1 MSTVLIATTENS
13 SDQQALFNQAISF
26 FNAGSRCLSENP
38 LTPLVSTKP
47 LIPAVVCYAF
57 SCELY
62 LKLLHLIDLDEPT
75 RGHSLHDLFS
85 ALPERTRSDLTDL
98 CKNPETETL
107 IHSVSDSFSKWRYQH
122 EYGAMSINP
131 QVLVAIATACHRLVR
146 RKSPA
151 LTAIGENETARF
163 SYEI

>member
-1 MSTVLIATTENS
+1 M
-13 SDQQALFNQAISF
+13 
-26 FNAGSRCLSENP
+26 
-38 LTPLVSTKP
+38 
-47 LIPAVVCYAF
+47 
-57 SCELY
+57 
-62 LKLLHLIDLDEPT
+62 
-75 RGHSLHDLFS
+75 HDLFS